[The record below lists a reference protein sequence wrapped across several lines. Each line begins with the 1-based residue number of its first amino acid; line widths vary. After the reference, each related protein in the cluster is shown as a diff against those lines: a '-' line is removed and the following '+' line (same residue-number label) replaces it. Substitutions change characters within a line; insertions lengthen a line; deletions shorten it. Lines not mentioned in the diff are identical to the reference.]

1 MMQQPPEADCH
12 QDPILQ
18 ALENLTTASD
28 DLLPLLIALFD
39 AVRPERSRNHAE
51 ALQRWRRMLQ
61 LLEAP
66 RYYDGLRTA
75 LLTLF
80 AQRRQISL
88 YSESGLLPNTGFFSE
103 LHRKLVHRLLPELA
117 DPAELRDCIR
127 LLFHRPYDAVW
138 INAIPL
144 EEQRAFW
151 KLLTRP
157 SPRMLEQISEACLV
171 LSHRICAMGLEPE
184 LLRVLP
190 QLKISRSPFL
200 ALHEELAWFTA
211 EALRLE
217 DETSP
222 NEEDKRHLLVLT
234 DQCHEVVR
242 RAHQQATAVAG
253 TSMSL
258 TFLLTRLEQHLQR
271 LELLMEVLAIR
282 VQTVPD
288 SEVVERWSGF
298 LADAVLGE
306 LRRNSLRQH
315 FADLAG
321 QMALLVTENAAR
333 TGEHYIASDR
343 QEWWGMLRAAAGAGV
358 IIALLALVKIKGA
371 GLHLPILSQGLL
383 NGLIYGGGFLLVHLL
398 HFTIATK
405 QPAMTAA
412 AIAATVS
419 QTKGKLR
426 DQERLLELMVST
438 ARSQFA
444 AVLGNVGVA
453 FPLALVIGLT
463 AGLLQYQPV
472 SLGKARTLALELNP
486 FTTLSLFYAAI
497 AGIWLFVT
505 GLISGYI
512 DNLSAHSQI
521 GPRIARLPWLQRI
534 AGTTGAERIGSY
546 ISSNAGG
553 LTGNLFFGLM
563 LGVTPAVG
571 QMLGLPLDIRHIAF
585 SAANIGYAVA
595 TFNFV
600 LQPSLLLSAL
610 AGVMLIGLINLLVS
624 FSLALWVAMRSRGV
638 SFRSVQSLFLPLRR
652 RLFSHPLE
660 FMLPVEPR
668 QESRPPQ

>member
-1 MMQQPPEADCH
+1 MQPPFEPLTNADV
-12 QDPILQ
+12 ISR
-18 ALENLTTASD
+18 ALEQLTVAND
-28 DLLPLLIALFD
+28 DPLPLLVQLFD
-39 AVRPERSRNHAE
+39 AVRPGRSSSDQ

-61 LLEAP
+61 LLEIP
-66 RYYDGLRTA
+66 RYHDGLRTA

-103 LHRKLVHRLLPELA
+103 LHRKLAHRLLPELA

-127 LLFHRPYDAVW
+127 LLFHHPGDAAW
-138 INAIPL
+138 LGAIPL
-144 EEQRAFW
+144 EEQQAFW
-151 KLLTRP
+151 RLLTPP

-190 QLKISRSPFL
+190 QLKTSRSPFL
-200 ALHEELAWFTA
+200 ALHEELAWFTT
-211 EALRLE
+211 EALRVE

-222 NEEDKRHLLVLT
+222 GEEDKRHLLVLT
-234 DQCHEVVR
+234 GQCREVVR

-271 LELLMEVLAIR
+271 LELLVGVLAIR
-282 VQTVPD
+282 VQTVAD
-288 SEVVERWSGF
+288 GEVMERWSVF

-315 FADLAG
+315 FADLTG
-321 QMALLVTENAAR
+321 QVALLVTENAAR

-343 QEWWGMLRAAAGAGV
+343 KEWWGMLRAAAGAGV

-371 GLHLPILSQGLL
+371 GLPLPVLSQGLL

-419 QTKGKLR
+419 QTRGRLR

-453 FPLALVIGLT
+453 FPLALVIGLV
-463 AGLLQYQPV
+463 AGLLQHEPV
-472 SLGKARTLALELNP
+472 TLKKACALAEEVNP

-512 DNLSAHSQI
+512 DNLSAHSQV
-521 GPRIARLPWLQRI
+521 GPRIARLPWLQRMSGSSG
-534 AGTTGAERIGSY
+534 AGRIGSY

-571 QMLGLPLDIRHIAF
+571 LMLGLPLDIRHIAF
-585 SAANIGYAVA
+585 SAANIGYALI
-595 TFNFV
+595 TSGFM
-600 LQPSLLLSAL
+600 LQPSILLA
-610 AGVMLIGLINLLVS
+610 AIGGVMLIGLVNLLVS
-624 FSLALWVAMRSRGV
+624 FSLALWVALRSRGV
-638 SFRSVQSLFLPLRR
+638 PFSSVRSLLSPLRR
-652 RLFSHPLE
+652 RLFSHPLD
-660 FMLPVEPR
+660 FLLPVEQRQAPR
-668 QESRPPQ
+668 TPQ

>member
-1 MMQQPPEADCH
+1 MQQPFEPLTNVDAISQTLERLTAAVD
-12 QDPILQ
+12 DP
-18 ALENLTTASD
+18 
-28 DLLPLLIALFD
+28 LPLLVQLFD
-39 AVRPERSRNHAE
+39 AVRPDRSRNSDQ

-61 LLEAP
+61 LLKIP
-66 RYYDGLRTA
+66 RYHDGLRTA

-80 AQRRQISL
+80 AQRRQLSL

-103 LHRKLVHRLLPELA
+103 LHRKLVHRVLPELA

-127 LLFHRPYDAVW
+127 LLFHRPGDAIW
-138 INAIPL
+138 LSTIPL
-144 EEQRAFW
+144 EEQLAFW
-151 KLLTRP
+151 QLLTPP
-157 SPRMLEQISEACLV
+157 SPRMLEQLSEACLV
-171 LSHRICAMGLEPE
+171 LSHRVCAMGLEPE

-190 QLKISRSPFL
+190 ALKTGRSPFL

-211 EALRLE
+211 EALRIE

-234 DQCHEVVR
+234 DQCHDVVR
-242 RAHQQATAVAG
+242 RAHHQATAVAG

-271 LELLMEVLAIR
+271 LELLVEVLAIR

-288 SEVVERWSGF
+288 SLVVERWSAF

-315 FADLAG
+315 FADLTG
-321 QMALLVTENAAR
+321 QVALLVTENAAR

-343 QEWWGMLRAAAGAGV
+343 KEWLGMLRAAAGAGI

-419 QTKGKLR
+419 QTRGRLR

-453 FPLALVIGLT
+453 FPLALLLGLV
-463 AGLLQYQPV
+463 AGLLQYEPI
-472 SLGKARTLALELNP
+472 SLEKARSLAQELNP

-521 GPRIARLPWLQRI
+521 GPRIARLPWLQQ
-534 AGTTGAERIGSY
+534 TTGAKGAAWVGSY

-600 LQPSLLLSAL
+600 LQPSVLLSAV

-624 FSLALWVAMRSRGV
+624 FSLALWVATRSRGV
-638 SFRSVQSLFLPLRR
+638 AFSSVRSLFLPLRR

-660 FMLPVEPR
+660 FLLPVEPR
-668 QESRPPQ
+668 QESRTSSQ

>member
-1 MMQQPPEADCH
+1 MSQPLPFEPVTHAD
-12 QDPILQ
+12 QISQ
-18 ALENLTTASD
+18 AFETLTLASD
-28 DLLPLLIALFD
+28 DPLPLLITFFD
-39 AVRPERSRNHAE
+39 TLRPDRRSDHAE
-51 ALQRWRRMLQ
+51 ALVRWRRMLQ
-61 LLEAP
+61 LLEIP

-80 AQRRQISL
+80 AQRRQLSL

-103 LHRKLVHRLLPELA
+103 LHRKLAHRLLPELTEP
-117 DPAELRDCIR
+117 DELRDCIR
-127 LLFHRPYDAVW
+127 LIFHHPYDAVW
-138 INAIPL
+138 INTIPL
-144 EEQRAFW
+144 EEQLAFW
-151 KLLTRP
+151 KLLTPP
-157 SPRMLEQISEACLV
+157 SSRMLEQISEACLV
-171 LSHRICAMGLEPE
+171 LSHRICVMGLEPE

-190 QLKISRSPFL
+190 QLKTGHSPFL

-234 DQCHEVVR
+234 DQCHDVVR
-242 RAHQQATAVAG
+242 RAHHQATAVAG

-271 LELLMEVLAIR
+271 LELLVEVLAIR
-282 VQTVPD
+282 VQSVPD
-288 SEVVERWSGF
+288 SEVVERWSAF

-315 FADLAG
+315 FADLTG

-343 QEWWGMLRAAAGAGV
+343 KEWWGMLRAAAGAGV
-358 IIALLALVKIKGA
+358 IIATLALVKVKGA

-419 QTKGKLR
+419 QTRGRLR

-453 FPLALVIGLT
+453 FPLALVIGLV
-463 AGLLQYQPV
+463 AGLLQYGPISQ
-472 SLGKARTLALELNP
+472 GKASSLAQEINP

-512 DNLSAHSQI
+512 DNLSAHSQV
-521 GPRIARLPWLQRI
+521 GPRIARLPWLQRMT
-534 AGTTGAERIGSY
+534 GSSGAERIGNY

-571 QMLGLPLDIRHIAF
+571 QMLGLPLDIRHVAF

-600 LQPSLLLSAL
+600 LQPTILLSAIV
-610 AGVMLIGLINLLVS
+610 GVILIGLTNLLIS
-624 FSLALWVAMRSRGV
+624 FSLALWVAMRSREV
-638 SFRSVQSLFLPLRR
+638 HFSAVWSLMPHIWQRLLRHPLDFFLPVD
-652 RLFSHPLE
+652 PKQ
-660 FMLPVEPR
+660 EPR
-668 QESRPPQ
+668 TP

>member
-1 MMQQPPEADCH
+1 MQQQSFEPLTNADA
-12 QDPILQ
+12 ISR
-18 ALENLTTASD
+18 ALEQLTVAVD
-28 DLLPLLIALFD
+28 DPLPLLVQLFD
-39 AVRPERSRNHAE
+39 LVRPGRSRNSDQ
-51 ALQRWRRMLQ
+51 ALLRWRRMLQ
-61 LLEAP
+61 LLEIP
-66 RYYDGLRTA
+66 RYRDGLRTA

-80 AQRRQISL
+80 AQRRQLAL

-103 LHRKLVHRLLPELA
+103 LHRKLAHRLLPELA
-117 DPAELRDCIR
+117 DTSELRDCIR
-127 LLFHRPYDAVW
+127 LLFHRPSDAVW
-138 INAIPL
+138 LGTIPL
-144 EEQRAFW
+144 EEQQVFW
-151 KLLTRP
+151 RLLTPP

-184 LLRVLP
+184 LARVLP
-190 QLKISRSPFL
+190 QLKTSRSPFL
-200 ALHEELAWFTA
+200 ALHEELAWFIA
-211 EALRLE
+211 EALRIE

-222 NEEDKRHLLVLT
+222 SEEDKRHLLVLT
-234 DQCHEVVR
+234 DQCREVVR
-242 RAHQQATAVAG
+242 RAHHQATALAG

-271 LELLMEVLAIR
+271 LELLVEVLAIR
-282 VQTVPD
+282 VQTIPD
-288 SEVVERWSGF
+288 SEVLERWSGF
-298 LADAVLGE
+298 LVDAVQGE

-315 FADLAG
+315 FADLTG
-321 QMALLVTENAAR
+321 QVALLVTENAAR
-333 TGEHYIASDR
+333 TGEHYIALDR
-343 QEWWGMLRAAAGAGV
+343 KEWWGMLRAAAGAGV
-358 IIALLALVKIKGA
+358 IITLLALVKIKGA

-419 QTKGKLR
+419 QTKGRLR

-444 AVLGNVGVA
+444 AVLGNVGIA
-453 FPLALVIGLT
+453 FPLALVISLG
-463 AGLLQYQPV
+463 AGLLQYEPV
-472 SLGKARTLALELNP
+472 TLKKACALTEEINP

-521 GPRIARLPWLQRI
+521 GPRITRLPWLQRLT
-534 AGTTGAERIGSY
+534 GTQGAEWIGSY

-563 LGVTPAVG
+563 LGLTPAVG

-585 SAANIGYAVA
+585 SAANVGYAVA
-595 TFNFV
+595 AFYFV
-600 LQPSLLLSAL
+600 LQPSLLLSAV
-610 AGVMLIGLINLLVS
+610 AGVMLIGLVNLVVS
-624 FSLALWVAMRSRGV
+624 FSLALWVALRSRGV
-638 SFRSVQSLFLPLRR
+638 AFSSVRLLLAPLRQ
-652 RLFSHPLE
+652 RLLRHPLE
-660 FMLPVEPR
+660 FLLPVEPR
-668 QESRPPQ
+668 QESRPPE

>member
-1 MMQQPPEADCH
+1 MQQPFEPLTNVDATS
-12 QDPILQ
+12 Q
-18 ALENLTTASD
+18 ALERLTVAID
-28 DLLPLLIALFD
+28 DPLPLLVQLFD
-39 AVRPERSRNHAE
+39 TVRPDRSRNSDQ
-51 ALQRWRRMLQ
+51 ALLRWCRMLQ
-61 LLEAP
+61 LLKIP
-66 RYYDGLRTA
+66 RYRDGLRTA

-80 AQRRQISL
+80 AQRRQLSL

-103 LHRKLVHRLLPELA
+103 LHRKLVHRVLPELA

-127 LLFHRPYDAVW
+127 LLFHRPGDPIW
-138 INAIPL
+138 LSMIPL
-144 EEQRAFW
+144 EKQLAFW
-151 KLLTRP
+151 QLLTPP
-157 SPRMLEQISEACLV
+157 SPRMLEQLSEACLV

-190 QLKISRSPFL
+190 LLKTGCSPFL

-217 DETSP
+217 NETSP
-222 NEEDKRHLLVLT
+222 NEGDKRHLLVLV
-234 DQCHEVVR
+234 DQCHDVVR
-242 RAHQQATAVAG
+242 RTHQQATAVAG

-271 LELLMEVLAIR
+271 LELLVEVLAIR

-288 SEVVERWSGF
+288 SLVVERWSAF

-321 QMALLVTENAAR
+321 QVALLVTENAAR

-343 QEWWGMLRAAAGAGV
+343 TEWWGMLRAAAGAGV

-419 QTKGKLR
+419 QTRGRLR

-453 FPLALVIGLT
+453 FPLALVIGLV

-472 SLGKARTLALELNP
+472 SLEKARSLAQELNP

-512 DNLSAHSQI
+512 DNLSAHSQV

-534 AGTTGAERIGSY
+534 SGTAGAERIGSY

-585 SAANIGYAVA
+585 SAANIGYAVV

-600 LQPSLLLSAL
+600 LQPSVLLSAV

-624 FSLALWVAMRSRGV
+624 FFLALWVAMRSRGV
-638 SFRSVQSLFLPLRR
+638 HFSAVWSLMPRIGQ
-652 RLFSHPLE
+652 RLFRHPLE
-660 FMLPVEPR
+660 FFLPMESR
-668 QESRPPQ
+668 QESRIP

>member
-1 MMQQPPEADCH
+1 MRQPFEPLTNVDAISQTLEGLTVAVD
-12 QDPILQ
+12 DP
-18 ALENLTTASD
+18 
-28 DLLPLLIALFD
+28 LPLLVAFFD
-39 AVRPERSRNHAE
+39 AVRPERSHNHAE
-51 ALQRWRRMLQ
+51 ALQQWRRMLQ
-61 LLEAP
+61 LLKIP
-66 RYYDGLRTA
+66 RYHDGLRTA

-80 AQRRQISL
+80 AQRRQLSL

-103 LHRKLVHRLLPELA
+103 LHRKLAHRLLPELS

-127 LLFHRPYDAVW
+127 LLFHRPSDAIW
-138 INAIPL
+138 LSTIPL
-144 EEQRAFW
+144 EEQLAFW
-151 KLLTRP
+151 KLLTPP

-190 QLKISRSPFL
+190 LLKTGRLPFL

-211 EALRLE
+211 EALRIE

-222 NEEDKRHLLVLT
+222 NEEDKRHLLVLV
-234 DQCHEVVR
+234 DQCHDVVR
-242 RAHQQATAVAG
+242 RAHHQATAVAG

-271 LELLMEVLAIR
+271 LELLVEVLAIR

-288 SEVVERWSGF
+288 SEVVERWSAF

-315 FADLAG
+315 FTDLTG
-321 QMALLVTENAAR
+321 QVALLVTENAAR
-333 TGEHYIASDR
+333 TGEHYIAADR
-343 QEWWGMLRAAAGAGV
+343 KEWWGMLRAAAGAGV

-419 QTKGKLR
+419 QTRGRLR

-453 FPLALVIGLT
+453 FPLALAIGLL

-472 SLGKARTLALELNP
+472 SLEKARSLALELNP
-486 FTTLSLFYAAI
+486 FATLSLFYAAI

-512 DNLSAHSQI
+512 DNLAAHSQV

-534 AGTTGAERIGSY
+534 TGAKGAAWVGNY

-585 SAANIGYAVA
+585 SAANIGYTVA

-600 LQPSLLLSAL
+600 LSPSLVLSAL
-610 AGVMLIGLINLLVS
+610 AGVMLIGLVNLLVS

-638 SFRSVQSLFLPLRR
+638 AFSSVRSLFLPLRR
-652 RLFSHPLE
+652 HLFSHPLE
-660 FMLPVEPR
+660 FLLPVEPR
-668 QESRPPQ
+668 QESRTSSQ